1 MKRIF
6 ILIPVLL
13 LFVACNI
20 SDSEKL
26 VAKGE
31 AVYGGKLIVNENHEI
46 ISLHPHAIGDL
57 VSAHVASQ
65 IFEGLVKFDP
75 KTLAILPSLAEKWEI
90 DESGTI
96 YTFNLKKGAFFH
108 DDNCFPQGKGREVK
122 ASDVQFSIES
132 LCSNNLINKAFSFT
146 LKGKLKGCE
155 EFYENKAQTLEGF
168 KLIDEY
174 TFQLILEKPHA
185 NFLSILAQVS
195 LAIIPREAAEKY
207 NNLLTV
213 GTGPFL
219 YNAASN
225 SSDKIIL
232 TRNSNYH
239 RTDSLGNKL
248 PFLDSLIFT
257 FNTSKQ
263 AELDAFYD
271 REIDLIVGLPSH
283 AVKDVVEKNIKDFQ
297 TLPPKFILDR
307 TPELVTHFLILNVSS
322 PALNNVKVRQALN
335 FAVDRNRLYND
346 ILKGEAFGAG
356 LFGISPPSLTKYDV
370 ASITGY
376 TFDPV
381 KARNLLAEAGYP
393 NGKGF
398 PVLRLVVANN
408 NSRNTKSVLEISKQL
423 NEVLKINV
431 DVEVI
436 PYEVSYEAMN
446 FGRGDMF
453 KSSWIADYPD
463 PENFLSLFHGKSV
476 PLDPEQRSFPN
487 SSRYINPVFDSLI
500 NLAQKQKDKAG
511 RYKIFLQA
519 EQIMMDDAPAIVLWY
534 DEKYR
539 LYQSDIHNFFPNS
552 VNYWDFSEVYRKP
565 FTP

>member
-31 AVYGGKLIVNENHEI
+31 AVYGGKMIVNENHEI

-155 EFYENKAQTLEGF
+155 EFYENKAQALEGF

-213 GTGPFL
+213 GTGPFI

-370 ASITGY
+370 SSITGY

-381 KARNLLAEAGYP
+381 KARNLLAEAGFP

-408 NSRNTKSVLEISKQL
+408 NSRNTKAVLEISKQL

-500 NLAQKQKDKAG
+500 NLAQKQKDKAE

-552 VNYWDFSEVYRKP
+552 INYWDFSEVYRKP